1 MLLRHDNRYGKR
13 ALKFQNISIGT
24 KLAIILGAIVV
35 LAFSASTVFI
45 GHFTVSLLERKMQD
59 ELKTKAQ
66 LVRDM
71 IETYDNSLRR
81 NAEELSNVFL
91 SYYPEKIAIVPA
103 KTIRI
108 GDVDTPVLTAGA
120 AIQNM
125 RYERIDK
132 FTSITHAVATIFA
145 RKGDDFVRIATS
157 LKKQDNTRAI
167 GTFLGKEHPGYGR
180 LIRGETYTGKATLFG
195 KDYMTQ
201 YVPITGDRGAVIGI
215 FFIGLDFTDNLSA
228 LKEKI
233 RSLKVGKTGYLFIL
247 DAKKGA
253 TYGNL
258 VVDPFK
264 EGQNII
270 ESKDAEGRAFIKEML
285 EKKDGTIG
293 YPWLNAEA
301 KETRPREKSVAYVSY
316 NNWNWVVAAGMYID
330 EFSAE
335 SAQARNYVMTASVII
350 GLALIAAIYLLSWKF
365 IAQPLSSTADFVAA
379 ISNGDLTQRILIDRR
394 DEIGRL
400 SAAVKNMVDKLKGVV
415 LEVTSVAGN
424 VASGSRQLSAGSEQM
439 SQGAAEQAASA
450 EEASSSVEEMN
461 ATIRQ
466 NANNAQQTEK
476 IALASSCDATESGEA
491 VSETVIAMK
500 NIAAKIS
507 IIEEI
512 ARQTNLLALNAAIEA
527 ARAGEHGKGF
537 AVVAS
542 EVRKLAERSGIAAA
556 EISALSLSSV
566 RVAETAGLMLAKLIP
581 DIQKTTELVQ
591 EISAASK
598 EQASGSDQINAA
610 IQQLNQVIQQ
620 NAGSAEEMSSTAGEL
635 SFQAEQLQ
643 SAIAF
648 FKVDERGARVGRTVT
663 AEQSAAVPQF
673 QERRSAKELMAGV
686 AGFDEYHAGGR
697 LTVGESRDKG
707 NGDASVNEL
716 ISATDLEKGIR
727 DEGPFRT
734 E

>member
-1 MLLRHDNRYGKR
+1 MLLKHDNRYGKR
-13 ALKFQNISIGT
+13 AIRFQNISIGT

-35 LAFSASTVFI
+35 LAFSASTLFI
-45 GHFTVSLLERKMQD
+45 GQFTVSLLERKMQD

-66 LVRDM
+66 LVKDM

-91 SYYPEKIAIVPA
+91 SYYPEKITIVPA

-108 GDVDTPVLTAGA
+108 GDVDTPVLAAGA

-167 GTFLGKEHPGYGR
+167 GTFLGQEHPGYSR
-180 LIRGETYTGKATLFG
+180 LIRGESYTGKATLFG
-195 KDYMTQ
+195 KEYMTQ

-215 FFIGLDFTDNLSA
+215 FFIGLDFTDNLRV

-233 RSLKVGKTGYLFIL
+233 RSLKVGETGYLFIL

-270 ESKDAEGRAFIKEML
+270 ESKDDKGRAFIKEML

-293 YPWLNAEA
+293 YPWLNVEA

-316 NNWNWVVAAGMYID
+316 NSWNWVVAAGMYVD
-330 EFSAE
+330 EFATE
-335 SAQARNYVMTASVII
+335 SAKARNYVMTASVVI

-365 IAQPLSSTADFVAA
+365 IAQPLSSTAAFVAS
-379 ISNGDLTQRILIDRR
+379 IGDGDLTQQIRVDRR

-400 SAAVKNMVDKLKGVV
+400 RAAMKNMVDKLKVVV
-415 LEVTSVAGN
+415 LDVKSVADN
-424 VASGSRQLSAGSEQM
+424 VASGSRQLSAGSEQL
-439 SQGAAEQAASA
+439 SEGAAEQAASA

-466 NANNAQQTEK
+466 NAGNAQQTEK
-476 IALASSCDATESGEA
+476 LALTSANDAAESGKA
-491 VSETVIAMK
+491 VSETVVAMK

-507 IIEEI
+507 IIGEI

-542 EVRKLAERSGIAAA
+542 EVRKLAERSQIAAA
-556 EISALSLSSV
+556 EISGLSLSSV
-566 RVAETAGLMLAKLIP
+566 QIAEKAGQMLARLVP

-610 IQQLNQVIQQ
+610 IQQLNQVIQR
-620 NAGSAEEMSSTAGEL
+620 NAGSAEEMSSTAEEL
-635 SFQAEQLQ
+635 SSQSEHLQ

-648 FKVDERGARVGRTVT
+648 FKVDERETRVGRTVDT
-663 AEQSAAVPQF
+663 KRLAAVPQPR
-673 QERRSAKELMAGV
+673 ERRPTRELMTGV
-686 AGFDEYHAGGR
+686 AGFDEKHAGGC
-697 LTVGESRDKG
+697 LTVGESRAKG
-707 NGDASVNEL
+707 TEDVSVSEPVR
-716 ISATDLEKGIR
+716 STDLEKGLR